1 MMTQGDDMRTLDE
14 RLRAS
19 NPIQTAALRQPTL
32 DAALTRIVDELPAGG
47 SDDTRSVRRWRG
59 RLTGA
64 SLGTVAAVG
73 FAGVAA
79 AGGIA
84 LGSGFFDSP
93 DSTESISGEEYVNVA
108 SEQFP
113 AVFDAAAKAYPLP
126 PGETYDEVRQNVLG
140 TGGLIQVSG
149 LRGQLA
155 LYSGCRWAVE
165 YAEATPQ
172 SAESAAAVQALAN
185 VADSPDLA
193 AIDGGGIVSQVSM
206 VSEAAANG
214 DQSTVANYAAECS
227 Q

>member
-32 DAALTRIVDELPAGG
+32 DAALVRIVDELPAGG
-47 SDDTRSVRRWRG
+47 SHDTRSVRRWRG
-59 RLTGA
+59 RLAGA
-64 SLGTVAAVG
+64 SLGTVAAIG

-93 DSTESISGEEYVNVA
+93 GSTESISGEEYVNVA

-140 TGGLIQVSG
+140 TGGLIRVTA
-149 LRGQLA
+149 A
-155 LYSGCRWAVE
+155 LLGAAPPPRLCWRASCALPWPPPSRPMTTRWM
-165 YAEATPQ
+165 
-172 SAESAAAVQALAN
+172 SAGRWTTCPWSCAKCCN
-185 VADSPDLA
+185 
-193 AIDGGGIVSQVSM
+193 
-206 VSEAAANG
+206 
-214 DQSTVANYAAECS
+214 
-227 Q
+227 